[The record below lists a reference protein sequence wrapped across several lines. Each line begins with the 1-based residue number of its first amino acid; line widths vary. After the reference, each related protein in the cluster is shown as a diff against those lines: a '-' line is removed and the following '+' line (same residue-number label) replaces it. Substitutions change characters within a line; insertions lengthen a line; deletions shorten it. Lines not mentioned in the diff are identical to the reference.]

1 MMTVK
6 NYLKNKLFKAKD
18 TDPELAYNI
27 WAASYDAQPDNLM
40 LALDKE
46 VFDGLLNT
54 IELKDKI
61 LVDIGCGTGRHWQNL
76 YNGGLQK
83 IIGFDVSEKM
93 LEQLQQK
100 FPQAETHRL
109 LTNKLPGIQDSSC
122 DIVISTLAIAHIK
135 DVKDALT
142 EWCRILKSGGNI
154 LITDNH
160 PTALANGA
168 DRTFKHNDKKIAIV
182 NYVHSIEKIKNIA
195 ATLHLKVEKI
205 IEKNIDDSVK
215 SYYEKQQAI
224 AVFEKWKH
232 TPIIYGISLKK
243 ADGTI

>member
-6 NYLKNKLFKAKD
+6 NYLKTKIFKAKD

-54 IELKDKI
+54 IELKDKV
-61 LVDIGCGTGRHWQNL
+61 LVDIGCGTGRHWKNL
-76 YNGGLQK
+76 YDSGLQK

-100 FPQAETHRL
+100 FPQAETHRPF
-109 LTNKLPGIQDSSC
+109 TNKLSGIKANSC

-135 DVKDALT
+135 DAKDALT
-142 EWCRILKSGGNI
+142 EWCRVLKPGGAI

-168 DRTFKHNDKKIAIV
+168 DRTFKHNDKKIAII
-182 NYVHSIEKIKNIA
+182 NYVHSIEKIKTIA
-195 ATLHLKVEKI
+195 AALNLKVEKV

-215 SYYEKQQAI
+215 PYYEKQQAI
-224 AVFEKWKH
+224 AVFEKWKN

-243 ADGTI
+243 ADDII